1 MDTQFRGLAQRS
13 VSALAPEVVVDVR
26 ALSKTYVQVQ
36 GGAFW
41 RRQRKQVPALHEVS
55 LQIPRGQMLAYLGRN
70 GAGKSTTIKLLT
82 GILRPTS
89 GSVSVLGLE
98 PYRQRLQLLQRVGV
112 LFGQRSQLWWDLP
125 LQDSFAAIRTIYG
138 LSEARYRE
146 NLAEFTQILGLSNL
160 LPVPVR
166 QLSLGQRMR
175 GELVAALLFEPEVV
189 FLDEPTIGLDVGAKE
204 QIREFLRRIRS
215 ERRLTV
221 VLTTHDLGDIEAL
234 CDRVVVLDAGR
245 IVYDASF
252 DRMMTD
258 HGYIR
263 TMTVSYERAPT
274 VSAAAV
280 QEAGW
285 DLVGSDANRLTVR
298 YDGRRTTVPQVLA
311 VVGEFGPVADLE
323 VAVPR
328 VEDVLRTL
336 YLDGVNGDDQ
346 SGGGA

>member
-1 MDTQFRGLAQRS
+1 M
-13 VSALAPEVVVDVR
+13 R
-26 ALSKTYVQVQ
+26 ALCKTYVQVQ

-41 RRQRKQVPALHEVS
+41 RRQRQQVAALHDVS
-55 LQIPRGQMLAYLGRN
+55 FQIPRGQMLAYLGRN

-98 PYRQRLQLLQRVGV
+98 PHRQRLQLLQRVGV

-125 LQDSFAAIRTIYG
+125 LQDSFAAVRRIYG
-138 LSEARYRE
+138 MSDARYRE
-146 NLAEFTQILGLSNL
+146 NLAEFTQVLGLAGL

-175 GELVAALLFEPEVV
+175 GELVAALLFDPEIV
-189 FLDEPTIGLDVGAKE
+189 FLDEPTIGLDVGAKG
-204 QIREFLRRIRS
+204 QIREFLQRVRT

-234 CDRVVVLDAGR
+234 CDRVVVLDAGH

-258 HGYIR
+258 HGYVR
-263 TMTVSYERAPT
+263 TMAIAYERPPT
-274 VSAAAV
+274 VSAGAIEA
-280 QEAGW
+280 AGW
-285 DLVGSDANRLTVR
+285 ELIGTEANRITVR

-311 VVGEFGPVADLE
+311 VVGEFGSVADLE

-328 VEDVLRTL
+328 VEDVLRAL
-336 YLDGVNGDDQ
+336 YLGGVADDPGTG
-346 SGGGA
+346 SGA

>member
-1 MDTQFRGLAQRS
+1 MPLLHSD
-13 VSALAPEVVVDVR
+13 VVVDVR

-41 RRQRKQVPALHEVS
+41 RRQRQHVHALQEVTF
-55 LQIPRGQMLAYLGRN
+55 QIPRGQMLAYLGRN

-89 GSVSVLGLE
+89 GAVSVLGLE
-98 PYRQRLQLLQRVGV
+98 PHRQRLQLLRRVGV

-125 LQDSFAAIRTIYG
+125 LQDSFAAVRRIYG
-138 LSEARYRE
+138 VSEARYRE
-146 NLAEFTQILGLSNL
+146 NLEEFTQVLGLASL

-175 GELVAALLFEPEVV
+175 GELVAALLFDPEVV

-204 QIREFLRRIRS
+204 QIREFLRRIRA

-252 DRMMTD
+252 DRMMAD
-258 HGYIR
+258 HGYVR

-274 VSAAAV
+274 VRAGAV
-280 QEAGW
+280 EAAGW
-285 DLVGSDANRLTVR
+285 ELVGQDANRITLR

-328 VEDVLRTL
+328 VEDVLRAL
-336 YLDGVNGDDQ
+336 YLGGVDGHPGAGGD
-346 SGGGA
+346 A

>member
-1 MDTQFRGLAQRS
+1 
-13 VSALAPEVVVDVR
+13 
-26 ALSKTYVQVQ
+26 
-36 GGAFW
+36 
-41 RRQRKQVPALHEVS
+41 VPALDEVS

-98 PYRQRLQLLQRVGV
+98 PYRQRLQLLRRVGV

-125 LQDSFAAIRTIYG
+125 LQDSFAAVRRIYDV
-138 LSEARYRE
+138 SEARYRE
-146 NLAEFTQILGLSNL
+146 NLAEFTQVLGLSEL

-175 GELVAALLFEPEVV
+175 GELVAALLFDPEVV

-204 QIREFLRRIRS
+204 QIRKFLQRIRA
-215 ERRLTV
+215 ERRLTM

-258 HGYIR
+258 HGFIR
-263 TMTVSYERAPT
+263 TMTVSYEHVPT
-274 VSAAAV
+274 VRAAAV
-280 QEAGW
+280 QAAGW
-285 DLVGSDANRLTVR
+285 DLVGNEANRIVLR

-311 VVGEFGPVADLE
+311 VVGEFGPIADLE

-328 VEDVLRTL
+328 VEDVLRAL
-336 YLDGVNGDDQ
+336 YLGGVEPGRG
-346 SGGGA
+346 SEGGS